1 MDPETKKLLE
11 ETHALAK
18 DNHKMLRS
26 IRRGQWMSLMS
37 TIVIWVAV
45 LALPLYLYRQYL
57 QPLIEQVSDTSGVA
71 TSTTSTLLGI
81 PSFPNIQNLINS
93 IKAIKWPSAK

>member
-1 MDPETKKLLE
+1 MDPEIKTLLE

-26 IRRGQWMSLMS
+26 IRRSQWMSFMS
-37 TIVIWVAV
+37 TIVVWLVV

-57 QPLIEQVSDTSGVA
+57 EPIITQISETSGM
-71 TSTTSTLLGI
+71 STTTTSGFLGI
-81 PSFPNIQNLINS
+81 PSFANIEKLINS
-93 IKAIKWPSAK
+93 FRDGK